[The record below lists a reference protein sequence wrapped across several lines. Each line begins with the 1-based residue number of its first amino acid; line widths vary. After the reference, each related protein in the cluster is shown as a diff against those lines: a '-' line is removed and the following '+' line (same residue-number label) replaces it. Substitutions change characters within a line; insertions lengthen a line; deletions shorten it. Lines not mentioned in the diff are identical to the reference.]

1 MAPASF
7 LSSYEALNVYCPEY
21 DLSVATEF
29 RDGNV
34 NPGSVA
40 TEFRDGNVNPGYGQ
54 LEQLQEVLSHL
65 YFAQKAWGAMAG
77 LIAAAVVVGSFVW
90 ANAQTITFLK
100 WIISQ
105 FFGA

>member
-1 MAPASF
+1 M
-7 LSSYEALNVYCPEY
+7 SYTGQPIVDWVLTIAGNILIIVLVYN
-21 DLSVATEF
+21 AI
-29 RDGNV
+29 
-34 NPGSVA
+34 
-40 TEFRDGNVNPGYGQ
+40 Q
-54 LEQLQEVLSHL
+54 